1 MTKKQTVIKP
11 PFAAIF
17 AAQKSCGKTH
27 VATFVA
33 DVLALNGYPFRA
45 FQIDDQMRLSHMIG
59 DTVTD
64 LRPDPD
70 LLIEDPTLTTRAIT
84 PFYDACHQA
93 VSKKVSV
100 ILDTGANEVEHLSN
114 FLRDVDFAQDI
125 EAWKLPVVAFV
136 PFFPLDPESTAQSA
150 FTVRRLRDAVPNI
163 RIVLVENRFGGS
175 IERIVQGSIAEANY
189 QALLTATA
197 GVERIIMPAIAR
209 EYWAPFE
216 GAGLRFIKA
225 LAIDPIDGARQLGRS
240 VGEVKVMKS
249 NVARFWRSMHGQV
262 AQIIALP
269 QGGN

>member
-1 MTKKQTVIKP
+1 MPKKPTVLTP
-11 PFAAIF
+11 PIAAIF

-27 VATFVA
+27 MATFLA
-33 DVLALNGYPFRA
+33 DALVLNGCPFHA

-70 LLIEDPTLTTRAIT
+70 LLVEDPTLTTRAIA
-84 PFYDACHQA
+84 PFYDACSQA
-93 VSKKVSV
+93 IAKKTSV
-100 ILDTGANEVEHLSN
+100 ILDTGANEVENLSN

-125 EAWKLPVVAFV
+125 DAWKLPVIAFV

-150 FTVRRLRDAVPNI
+150 FTARRLRDAVPNI

-175 IERIVQGSIAEANY
+175 VERIVTGSIAATNY
-189 QALLTATA
+189 QGLLTETA
-197 GVERIIMPAIAR
+197 GVERIVMPAIAR

-216 GAGLRFIKA
+216 GAGMRFIKA
-225 LAIDPIDGARQLGRS
+225 LALDPVDGARQLGRS

-249 NVARFWRSMHGQV
+249 NVARFWRSMHSQV
-262 AQIIALP
+262 ARIIALP